1 MGVTQVVTHS
11 HVSRRKEK
19 AMARRQLR
27 FGRRRSSNRLLALLA
42 IVFVLTLTIAPP
54 VKHYFTQRAQ
64 ISALE
69 AQLSADN
76 SALQKARQELLLW
89 QDPEYIKSQARE
101 RLHFVLPGERQYIVT
116 EGESAETQTGTT
128 KIASALVDG
137 QPWYARL
144 IASISETGN

>member
-1 MGVTQVVTHS
+1 
-11 HVSRRKEK
+11 
-19 AMARRQLR
+19 MARRQLR
-27 FGRRRSSNRLLALLA
+27 FGRRRTSNRVLALSAIFFILA
-42 IVFVLTLTIAPP
+42 LTIAPP

-64 ISALE
+64 ISALK

-76 SALQKARQELLLW
+76 SALQKAREELTLW

-116 EGESAETQTGTT
+116 NGQTNTSQNGST
-128 KIASALVDG
+128 KIASSLADG
-137 QPWYARL
+137 QPWYSRL

>member
-1 MGVTQVVTHS
+1 
-11 HVSRRKEK
+11 
-19 AMARRQLR
+19 MARRQLR
-27 FGRRRSSNRLLALLA
+27 FTRRRTSNRVLALSVIFFILA
-42 IVFVLTLTIAPP
+42 LTIAPP

-64 ISALE
+64 INALKS
-69 AQLSADN
+69 QLSADN

-116 EGESAETQTGTT
+116 DDSTTDPNNTPT
-128 KIASALVDG
+128 KIASALTDG

>member
-1 MGVTQVVTHS
+1 
-11 HVSRRKEK
+11 
-19 AMARRQLR
+19 MARRQLR
-27 FGRRRSSNRLLALLA
+27 FGRRRTSNRVLALSAIFFILA
-42 IVFVLTLTIAPP
+42 LTIAPP

-64 ISALE
+64 ISALK

-76 SALQKARQELLLW
+76 TALEKAREELLLW

-116 EGESAETQTGTT
+116 DGENNQQQNGST
-128 KIASALVDG
+128 KIASSLADG

>member
-1 MGVTQVVTHS
+1 
-11 HVSRRKEK
+11 
-19 AMARRQLR
+19 MARRQLR
-27 FGRRRSSNRLLALLA
+27 FGRRRTSNRVLALSAIFFILA
-42 IVFVLTLTIAPP
+42 LTIAPP

-64 ISALE
+64 ISALKAE
-69 AQLSADN
+69 LAADN
-76 SALQKARQELLLW
+76 TALQKAREELLLW

-116 EGESAETQTGTT
+116 DGENNPQQNGTT
-128 KIASALVDG
+128 KIASSLADG

>member
-1 MGVTQVVTHS
+1 MV
-11 HVSRRKEK
+11 
-19 AMARRQLR
+19 RRQLR
-27 FGRRRSSNRLLALLA
+27 FRRRRTSNRVLALSAIFFILA
-42 IVFVLTLTIAPP
+42 LTIAPP

-64 ISALE
+64 ISALKAE
-69 AQLSADN
+69 LSADN
-76 SALQKARQELLLW
+76 TALQKAREELLLW

-116 EGESAETQTGTT
+116 DGDNNPKQNGST
-128 KIASALVDG
+128 KIASSLADG

>member
-1 MGVTQVVTHS
+1 
-11 HVSRRKEK
+11 
-19 AMARRQLR
+19 MARRQLR
-27 FGRRRSSNRLLALLA
+27 FRRRRTSNRVLALSAIFFILA
-42 IVFVLTLTIAPP
+42 LTIAPP

-64 ISALE
+64 ISALKAE
-69 AQLSADN
+69 LSADN
-76 SALQKARQELLLW
+76 TALQKAREELLLW

-116 EGESAETQTGTT
+116 DGENNSKQNGTT
-128 KIASALVDG
+128 KIASSLADG

>member
-1 MGVTQVVTHS
+1 
-11 HVSRRKEK
+11 
-19 AMARRQLR
+19 MARRQLR
-27 FGRRRSSNRLLALLA
+27 FGRRRTSNRVLALSVIFFILA
-42 IVFVLTLTIAPP
+42 LTIAPP

-64 ISALE
+64 ISALK

-76 SALQKARQELLLW
+76 SALQKAREELLLW

-116 EGESAETQTGTT
+116 EGDTTGNQQSTT
-128 KIASALVDG
+128 KIASSLADG
-137 QPWYARL
+137 QPWYSRL

>member
-1 MGVTQVVTHS
+1 
-11 HVSRRKEK
+11 
-19 AMARRQLR
+19 
-27 FGRRRSSNRLLALLA
+27 
-42 IVFVLTLTIAPP
+42 

-64 ISALE
+64 ISALK

-76 SALQKARQELLLW
+76 TALQKAREELLLW

-116 EGESAETQTGTT
+116 QGDSVGNQPSTT
-128 KIASALVDG
+128 KIASSLADG
-137 QPWYARL
+137 QPWYSRL